1 MTTKVKYALFIGCV
15 TPVMARQNEIS
26 TRRVAQE
33 LGVELKDVFDFTC
46 CGFPIKSVNIETSL
60 LLAARNLSIAEE
72 LGVNICTIC
81 TGCTS
86 NLKEANQELR
96 ENDRLRAEVNE
107 KLHAIGREYTGG
119 VTVKHFTKVLYEDI
133 GVEKIQQEVKKS
145 LEALTIAS
153 HYGCHYL
160 KPSRVFGRDE
170 DPEFPSSL
178 DELVA
183 LTGAKNM
190 DYVYKM
196 QCCGGNILGVDEHAA
211 LSIASKKLDYLE
223 TSGADALNLV
233 CPLCNIVYD
242 RNQRVIGRR
251 RNKEYRLP
259 VLFYPQ
265 ILGLALGIK
274 PEELGFHM
282 NRTQAFKI
290 VSQVG

>member
-1 MTTKVKYALFIGCV
+1 VKYAFFIGCV

-33 LGVELKDVFDFTC
+33 LGVELMDVFDFAC
-46 CGFPIKSVNIETSL
+46 CGFPIKSVSVETSL

-72 LGVNICTIC
+72 RGLNICTIC

-86 NLKEANQELR
+86 ILKEANQELQ

-107 KLHAIGREYTGG
+107 KLHTVGREYTGG
-119 VTVKHFTKVLYEDI
+119 ITVKHFAKILYEDI
-133 GVEKIQQEVKKS
+133 GVEKLQSEIKKS

-160 KPSRVFGRDE
+160 KPSRVFGSEE

-183 LTGAKNM
+183 LTGAKNI
-190 DYVYKM
+190 DYEEKI
-196 QCCGGNILGVDEHAA
+196 QCCGGNILGVDETVA
-211 LSIASKKLDYLE
+211 LTIASRKLDHIQ
-223 TSGADALNLV
+223 AVAANALNLV

-242 RNQRVIGRR
+242 RNQRIIERR
-251 RNKEYRLP
+251 RNKEYKLP

-265 ILGLALGIK
+265 ILGLALGIS

-282 NRTQAFKI
+282 NRTQVSKI
-290 VSQVG
+290 LNQV

>member
-1 MTTKVKYALFIGCV
+1 VKYAFFIGCV

-33 LGVELKDVFDFTC
+33 LGVELRDVFDFAC
-46 CGFPIKSVNIETSL
+46 CGFPIKSVSVETSL

-72 LGVNICTIC
+72 RGLNICTIC

-86 NLKEANQELR
+86 ILKEANQELQ

-107 KLHAIGREYTGG
+107 KLHTIGREYTGG
-119 VTVKHFTKVLYEDI
+119 ITVKHFAEILYEDI
-133 GVEKIQQEVKKS
+133 GVEKLQSEIKKS

-160 KPSRVFGRDE
+160 KPSRVFGSEE

-183 LTGAKNM
+183 LTGAKNI
-190 DYVYKM
+190 DYEEKI
-196 QCCGGNILGVDEHAA
+196 QCCGGNILGVDETAA
-211 LSIASKKLDYLE
+211 LNIASKKLDHIAI
-223 TSGADALNLV
+223 TGADALNLV

-242 RNQRVIGRR
+242 RNQRIIERR
-251 RNKEYRLP
+251 RNKEYKLP

-265 ILGLALGIK
+265 ILGLALGIS

-282 NRTQAFKI
+282 NRTQASKI
-290 VSQVG
+290 LSQV